1 MAAERKDPTFLLG
14 VDGVTELVLVR
25 HAKQAQRDDF
35 LGHAVG
41 ELHDPPLAE
50 LGQRQA
56 KAVAA
61 LLAGEGPDAVYASR
75 SQRAGDTAA
84 AIGAASGLD
93 VTVVDGIEEFGFFRD
108 LPDDTTPLESLGE
121 LRFRGFQRRWSRTRA
136 WDAWPGSE
144 PPTEFR
150 SRVADS
156 IEGIVAAHPG
166 QRVVV
171 VTHGGVINQYVGDF
185 LGTTDDM
192 FTTPPHA
199 SITRVRAKHDRR
211 VLMSLNE
218 RQHLTGPDELLTY

>member
-1 MAAERKDPTFLLG
+1 MVDRESNRHAAFGLGIHRCLGSNLARLELRVALEEWIAAFPRFRVVDPAAVTWTLGHVRGPHAVDVEILRATDMAAERKDPTFLLG

-61 LLAGEGPDAVYASR
+61 LLAGEGLDAVYASR

-84 AIGAASGLD
+84 AIAAASGLE

-108 LPDDTTPLESLGE
+108 LPDDHDPAG
-121 LRFRGFQRRWSRTRA
+121 
-136 WDAWPGSE
+136 
-144 PPTEFR
+144 
-150 SRVADS
+150 VA
-156 IEGIVAAHPG
+156 G
-166 QRVVV
+166 
-171 VTHGGVINQYVGDF
+171 
-185 LGTTDDM
+185 
-192 FTTPPHA
+192 
-199 SITRVRAKHDRR
+199 
-211 VLMSLNE
+211 
-218 RQHLTGPDELLTY
+218 

>member
-14 VDGVTELVLVR
+14 VDGVTELMLVR

-61 LLAGEGPDAVYASR
+61 LLADEGIEAVYASR

-84 AIGAASGLD
+84 AIGAAVGLE
-93 VTVVDGIEEFGFFRD
+93 VTVVDGIEEYGFFRD
-108 LPDDTTPLESLGE
+108 LPDDKPPLESLGE
-121 LRFRGFQRRWSRTRA
+121 LRFRGFQRRWSRTRT
-136 WDAWPGSE
+136 WDAWPASE
-144 PPTEFR
+144 PPAEFR

-156 IEGIVAAHPG
+156 IEGIIAAHPG

-171 VTHGGVINQYVGDF
+171 ATHGGVINQYVGDF
-185 LGTTDDM
+185 LGTSDDM

-199 SITRVRAKHDRR
+199 SVTRVRAKHDRR
-211 VLMSLNE
+211 VLLSLNE
-218 RQHLTGPDELLTY
+218 HQHLTGPDELLTF

>member
-1 MAAERKDPTFLLG
+1 MAAERKDPTVRLG

-35 LGHAVG
+35 LGHTVG

-56 KAVAA
+56 KAVAT
-61 LLAGEGPDAVYASR
+61 LLAGEDIDAVYASR
-75 SQRAGDTAA
+75 TQRAGDTAA
-84 AIGAASGLD
+84 AIAAACGLE

-108 LPDDTTPLESLGE
+108 LPADATPLESLGE
-121 LRFRGFQRRWSRTRA
+121 LRFRGFQRRWSRTRT

-144 PPTEFR
+144 PPGEFR
-150 SRVADS
+150 SRVTDS

-171 VTHGGVINQYVGDF
+171 VTHGGVINHYVGDF

-211 VLMSLNE
+211 VLLSLSE
-218 RQHLTGPDELLTY
+218 HQHLTGPDELLTY